1 MTSPARNI
9 KGRSAR
15 LSASYNI
22 SLPSSR
28 THETQQNLT
37 LLLVLDHHH
46 HHDNIFIVRP
56 RAQPELLLLVL
67 VGLRVALVVCWII
80 LGKRNSVL
88 ELLQSL
94 YVRIVSLS
102 VQIYYKVFKV
112 LRLTSV

>member
-67 VGLRVALVVCWII
+67 VGLCVAFVVVFS
-80 LGKRNSVL
+80 NSSVCGTK
-88 ELLQSL
+88 EHDCTLLSKL
-94 YVRIVSLS
+94 FPEGIV
-102 VQIYYKVFKV
+102 
-112 LRLTSV
+112 